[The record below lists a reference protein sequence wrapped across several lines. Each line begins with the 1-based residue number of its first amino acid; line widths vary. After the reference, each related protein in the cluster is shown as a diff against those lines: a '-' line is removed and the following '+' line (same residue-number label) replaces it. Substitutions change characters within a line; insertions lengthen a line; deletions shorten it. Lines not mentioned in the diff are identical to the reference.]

1 LANLPLKEL
10 SMSQAADQAY
20 ATLIGRFKDY
30 SLLNSCASLLGW
42 DERTYMPRQAATL
55 RGDQMALLARLAHDL
70 LTSRELGDLLAAV
83 EQSSLVAEAE
93 SVPAV
98 NVREIRRLHN
108 RAVKIP
114 KELVEEL
121 ARVTTHAQQVW
132 QEARRASDFGAF
144 RPWLEKVVRL
154 KREEAEAVGHHGVPY
169 DALLDEYEPGATT
182 AEITAVFAALR
193 AALTPLVAAIVRSG
207 RHPRT
212 DVLERTY
219 PVERQQVFGQAA
231 AAAVGFDFDAGRL
244 DVTTHPFCSGLG
256 PGDCRITTRYNLHHF
271 NEAFFG
277 ILHEAGHGIYEQG
290 LDPQHSGTPMGSAV
304 SLGIHESQ
312 SRLWENQVGRG
323 RPFWEHFFPRARQVF
338 LEALRDVSLDEFVF
352 AVNDVRPS
360 FIRVEA
366 DEATY
371 NLHIILRFELEQA
384 LISGDLPAADV
395 PRAWDEKFEQL
406 FGLTPPNDA
415 LGCLQDI
422 HWSGG
427 GIGYFPTYTLGNLYA
442 AQFMEAARRDLGDLD
457 ADFRRG
463 DFGRLKAWLNEKV
476 HRPGHRYR
484 PADLCRHVTGRPLDH
499 QPLLA
504 YLRGKYAPL
513 YGI

>member
-1 LANLPLKEL
+1 MTEAILART
-10 SMSQAADQAY
+10 ADEAY
-20 ATLIGRFKDY
+20 AALVGRVKEY
-30 SLLNSCASLLGW
+30 NLLGSCGSVLAW
-42 DERTYMPRQAATL
+42 DERTYMPRQGAAL
-55 RGDQMALLARLAHDL
+55 RAEQMALLARLTHAM
-70 LTSRELGDLLAAV
+70 LTAPEVGDLLAAV
-83 EQSSLVAEAE
+83 EGAPLVRDAE

-98 NVREIRRLHN
+98 NVREIRRAYD
-108 RAVKIP
+108 RAVKLP

-132 QEARRASDFGAF
+132 QQARQANDFAMF
-144 RPWLEKVVRL
+144 RPWLERVVAL
-154 KREEAEAVGHHGVPY
+154 KRQEAEAVGYRAAPY
-169 DALLDEYEPGATT
+169 DALLDEYEPGATA
-182 AEITAVFAALR
+182 AEVTRVFAALR
-193 AALTPLVAAIVRSG
+193 SELVPLIAAIASSG
-207 RHPRT
+207 RTARR
-212 DVLERTY
+212 DLLERSY

-231 AAAVGFDFDAGRL
+231 AAAIGFDFNAGRL
-244 DVTTHPFCSGLG
+244 DVTTHPFCSGIG
-256 PGDCRITTRYNLHHF
+256 PGDCRITTRYNPRHF

-290 LDPQHSGTPMGSAV
+290 LDPEHSGTPMGMAV

-338 LEALRDVSLDEFVF
+338 LDALSDVGLDDFLF
-352 AVNDVRPS
+352 AVNEARPS
-360 FIRVEA
+360 YIRVEA

-384 LISGDLPAADV
+384 LMAGDLQAADV
-395 PRAWDEKFEQL
+395 PGAWDEKFHRL
-406 FGLTPPNDA
+406 VGLVPPTPA
-415 LGCLQDI
+415 QGCLQDI

-442 AQFMEAARRDLGDLD
+442 AQLMEQARRDLGDLD
-457 ADFRRG
+457 ADFRQG
-463 DFGRLKAWLNEKV
+463 QFGRLKGWLNEKV
-476 HRPGHRYR
+476 HRPGQRYR
-484 PADLCRHVTGRPLDH
+484 PAELCRRVTGRPLDH

-513 YGI
+513 YGL